1 MFHDIKLN
9 VDQWTVGQ
17 LKRKCELYKSL
28 MEQVNEEIPKMD
40 EEEDRNLL
48 ECCVSY
54 KQNSKEASYGIS

>member
-1 MFHDIKLN
+1 
-9 VDQWTVGQ
+9 
-17 LKRKCELYKSL
+17 

-48 ECCVSY
+48 ECYVSY